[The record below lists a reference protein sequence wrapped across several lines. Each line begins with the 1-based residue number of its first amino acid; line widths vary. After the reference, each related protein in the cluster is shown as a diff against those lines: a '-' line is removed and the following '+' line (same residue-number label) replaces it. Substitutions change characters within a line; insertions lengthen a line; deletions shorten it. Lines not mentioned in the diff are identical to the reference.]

1 MMGVALALFAAVF
14 VLRLAVPADE
24 SDTILLLEVVP
35 VALVAWGFGVRIGVA
50 AGAVALAAWLVYAGL
65 LGNETVD
72 PAAVAIRGVAFLL
85 PAALIGWLA
94 DHDRSTRA
102 ALEESARNFRFIAEE
117 SSDTISTH
125 TPDGDY
131 TFVSGMCRQM
141 LGYEPEE
148 LLGTSPYQYFHPD
161 DLELIQATHAQT
173 LDAPEI
179 TTMTYRSRR
188 KDGRYVWFESRM
200 RTFRNPETNEVEE
213 IHCATH
219 EISEREQERHQVER
233 SERKARARI
242 EAVLGGEGLSIAYQ
256 PIVDLD
262 SGRTIGAEA
271 LSRFSADPGR
281 PPNLWFEEAW
291 SVGLGQQLELAAIAA
306 AIEGAKALPQ
316 DWVIAVNASPQ
327 TVQAPQ
333 LLNVLGGAASRVIVE
348 VTEHAEISDPVVFT
362 QAADFLR
369 GHGVRLAIDDA
380 GSGYSGLR
388 RLLDL
393 NPDIIKLDISLT
405 SGIDHDPRR
414 RALAS
419 ALIAFATSAEVD
431 VIAEGIETGAE
442 LQALRV
448 LGIAFGQ
455 GYHLGRP
462 GPIEE
467 IRPESLPRPAEWRL
481 PGAGRRRSRVRVGS
495 AH

>member
-1 MMGVALALFAAVF
+1 MGVALALFAAVF
-14 VLRLAVPADE
+14 LLRLAVPADDE
-24 SDTILLLEVVP
+24 TILLLEVVP
-35 VALVAWGFGVRIGVA
+35 VALVAWGFGVRVGLA
-50 AGAVALAAWLVYAGL
+50 AGAAALAAWLLYAGL
-65 LGNETVD
+65 SGNETVD
-72 PAAVAIRGVAFLL
+72 PGAIAIRGVAFLL

-94 DHDRSTRA
+94 EHDSGARA
-102 ALEESARNFRFIAEE
+102 ALEESARNFRFIAEQ
-117 SSDTISTH
+117 SSDVISTH

-148 LLGTSPYQYFHPD
+148 LLGTSPYEYFHPD
-161 DLELIQATHAQT
+161 DLELIQASHAET

-213 IHCATH
+213 IHCAAH
-219 EISEREQERHQVER
+219 EISEREQERAQMER
-233 SERKARARI
+233 SELKVRARI
-242 EAVLGGEGLSIAYQ
+242 ETVLRGEGLSIAYQ

-271 LSRFSADPGR
+271 LSRFSADPNR

-306 AIEGAKALPQ
+306 AIGGAKALPR
-316 DWVIAVNASPQ
+316 DWVIAVNASPE

-333 LLNVLGGAASRVIVE
+333 LLSVLGSAAARVIIE

-431 VIAEGIETGAE
+431 VVAEGIETSAE
-442 LQALRV
+442 LEALRV

-455 GYHLGRP
+455 GYHLGMP
-462 GPIEE
+462 GPIEA
-467 IRPESLPRPAEWRL
+467 IKPESLPRPTGWRL
-481 PGAGRRRSRVRVGS
+481 PGAVRRRSRVRVGT